1 MPKAALRPPHDSA
14 VRERRT
20 QPGFSA
26 ATGGKV
32 IWYGH
37 ERQGE
42 SGMRR
47 TAWIVVVLGALFVML
62 TAVAGAQT
70 VALADA
76 EDAVG
81 GTVDTVTS
89 TVDTVASTA
98 DVGDTV
104 DGPVDTVTSTAE
116 QGVATLEDA
125 ASGATGSSGTSGA
138 TSGGTSGA
146 LAGIT
151 GALSSGSGSS
161 GSATS
166 SGTAGGSSA
175 QSRSGGGRNAKAGS
189 RSSRQRTKFDRL
201 PPRLERLLER
211 IEFGRNVRAN
221 LRRLEHLLASASPEL
236 RARVLRL
243 LRGEIRR
250 LRADGI
256 TAAERSRIKRLR
268 RVERMLTALMRQT
281 EAPPGTTSA
290 AAPLGTSSA
299 GATPGTTAAGSP
311 ANGSAS
317 PQGAGEA
324 RPARAGA
331 GGVLGSQA
339 GGGEG
344 EARASLFPTP
354 GLLIRPE
361 EFPLAVGLILLALA
375 GLGFA
380 GVVAGVTR
388 HVLGRARS
396 S

>member
-1 MPKAALRPPHDSA
+1 
-14 VRERRT
+14 
-20 QPGFSA
+20 
-26 ATGGKV
+26 
-32 IWYGH
+32 
-37 ERQGE
+37 
-42 SGMRR
+42 MRR
-47 TAWIVVVLGALFVML
+47 TVWILAVVGALVVTL
-62 TAVAGAQT
+62 TPGAAAQ
-70 VALADA
+70 VALPDA

-89 TVDTVASTA
+89 TVDAVASTA

-104 DGPVDTVTSTAE
+104 DGTVDTVASTADVGGTVDGTVDTVTSTGGQAAE
-116 QGVATLEDA
+116 TVQGA
-125 ASGATGSSGTSGA
+125 AGGVTGSSGTSGA

-146 LAGIT
+146 LAGIAGVT
-151 GALSSGSGSS
+151 SSGSGSG
-161 GSATS
+161 GSAAS
-166 SGTAGGSSA
+166 SGTTGGLSA
-175 QSRSGGGRNAKAGS
+175 QSRSGEGRNAKARS

-211 IEFGRNVRAN
+211 IEFGRNTRAN

-268 RVERMLTALMRQT
+268 RAERMLTALMRQM
-281 EAPPGTTSA
+281 EAPPGTTA
-290 AAPLGTSSA
+290 AGSPLGTSSA
-299 GATPGTTAAGSP
+299 GATLGTTAAGSSLG
-311 ANGSAS
+311 GSAS
-317 PQGAGEA
+317 PQGAGDA

-339 GGGEG
+339 GNGDDG
-344 EARASLFPTP
+344 ALAFPFPTP
-354 GLLIRPE
+354 GLPDRPQD
-361 EFPLAVGLILLALA
+361 FPLAFGLILFALA
-375 GLGFA
+375 VLGFA

-388 HVLGRARS
+388 HVLRNVRS